1 MITDLIK
8 AADSMTELSARLRL
22 VTKTSAEL
30 NYVQQE
36 LYKNSQLAGTKIK
49 DNTDVYFGLARAT
62 RTLGISQKELISLTD
77 GLGKA
82 AIVSGASA
90 GSYKA
95 AMFQLRQALES
106 GVLRG
111 QEFNSVSEQA
121 PRIMQAIAEGLGK
134 TTGELRKMAR
144 EGQLTTDVVIPAL
157 KVGLVKVNEEYEK
170 LPKTVSRGWNTI
182 ENSFLSW
189 IIS

>member
-8 AADSMTELSARLRL
+8 AADGMTELSSRLRL

-77 GLGKA
+77 GRNQHQYHVDISQSPDQQTRYQYSDNNDNTSHRWRSLLAHLALQPKISHRLA
-82 AIVSGASA
+82 DLQHLQLVDDTASD
-90 GSYKA
+90 SRRDE
-95 AMFQLRQALES
+95 Q
-106 GVLRG
+106 G
-111 QEFNSVSEQA
+111 QDQC
-121 PRIMQAIAEGLGK
+121 Q
-134 TTGELRKMAR
+134 
-144 EGQLTTDVVIPAL
+144 
-157 KVGLVKVNEEYEK
+157 
-170 LPKTVSRGWNTI
+170 SRT
-182 ENSFLSW
+182 E
-189 IIS
+189 